1 MKKITFTLLLI
12 LTSIVSQSQNLSMSE
27 LIPIL
32 GKDVA
37 YTEEFLTNK
46 GWKFRNIENDY
57 YPYFFPKHPRMWFD
71 YLRDIYDSDKAFS
84 FLFCVLDTNSLN
96 VKSLYLQVHS
106 NRKYLEYMKAIK
118 GYGCK
123 LINSSY
129 IDNGFLK
136 VYQGKTKTFFVY
148 ILTTKE
154 NDSEELSN
162 VWVFGIMSN
171 LTYTIESLRIAFSE
185 FEDEKI
191 DEDEEDDENE
201 N

>member
-27 LIPIL
+27 LIPLL
-32 GKDVA
+32 GKDVS

-46 GWKFRNIENDY
+46 GWKFRKIENDY
-57 YPYFFPKHPRMWFD
+57 YPYFFPKHPKMWFD
-71 YLRDIYDSDKAFS
+71 YLRSIYDSDKASS
-84 FLFCVLDTNSLN
+84 FLFCVLDSISLN
-96 VKSLYLQVHS
+96 VKSIYLQVNS
-106 NRKYLEYMKAIK
+106 NKKYLEYMKAIK

-123 LINSSY
+123 LINSHCT
-129 IDNGFLK
+129 DNGFRK
-136 VYQGKTKTFFVY
+136 IYQGRTKTFLIY
-148 ILTTKE
+148 TTTIKE
-154 NDSEELSN
+154 NDSDELSN
-162 VWVFGIMSN
+162 VWAFFIMSN

>member
-57 YPYFFPKHPRMWFD
+57 DSYLFPKHPTMLFD
-71 YLRDIYDSDKAFS
+71 YLRSIYDSDKASS
-84 FLFCVLDTNSLN
+84 FLLCVLDTNSLN
-96 VKSLYLQVHS
+96 VKSIYFQIHS
-106 NRKYLEYMKAIK
+106 NKKYLEYMKAIK

-123 LINSSY
+123 LIDSHCTDY
-129 IDNGFLK
+129 GFLK
-136 VYQGKTKTFFVY
+136 TYQGRTKTFLIY
-148 ILTTKE
+148 TTTIKE
-154 NDSEELSN
+154 NDSDELSN
-162 VWVFGIMSN
+162 VWAFFIMSN
-171 LTYTIESLRIAFSE
+171 LTYTIESLRIAFSK
-185 FEDEKI
+185 FEDEEI